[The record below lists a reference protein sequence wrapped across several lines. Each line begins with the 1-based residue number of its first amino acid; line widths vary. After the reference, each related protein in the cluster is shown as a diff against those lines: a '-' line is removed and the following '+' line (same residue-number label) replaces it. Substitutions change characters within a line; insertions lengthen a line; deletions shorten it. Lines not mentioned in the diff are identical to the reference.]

1 MAFLK
6 FKKETP
12 VLVGG
17 CNDGTG
23 TFSEPYLYQLHHEI
37 GSSGEARTSEFN
49 TGSYDEYK
57 IYFKVKLKTNTNY
70 RFIMWR
76 EI

>member
-1 MAFLK
+1 MQIDIQINRSIILIMAFLK

-37 GSSGEARTSEFN
+37 GSSGEARTS
-49 TGSYDEYK
+49 
-57 IYFKVKLKTNTNY
+57 
-70 RFIMWR
+70 
-76 EI
+76 